1 MPFSKAGSWP
11 GASHGGPPF
20 TDHAGMFDDAA
31 PLDIAPEI
39 AEAFLVTARCGCFTQ
54 AARSLNLK
62 SSVLRKQLALLEDTL
77 RVPLLRFQ
85 DNSLTLSRAGL
96 ELQTRLMALS
106 LARNPVI
113 VDQPPVRVAMAE
125 SILHDIVQRDLI
137 ALLRRNARVRL
148 EVVSLDGSQ
157 ALQSVSADIVLWLAE
172 PGSASPGP
180 GFVTSLP
187 ICLARLDYRPHI
199 AKRYSRSAVRPQSLE
214 DLADYMLAE
223 RPQDRQQP
231 GLRPWHAFIERRLFG
246 VVRVHD
252 YGLMLEMIR
261 CSASIGL
268 FPGYMTHLDRGLV
281 ALPGVFTEAMQL
293 EVWLAVDAQTAHT
306 APVRLIVDL
315 IVNAFRERAEWFE

>member
-1 MPFSKAGSWP
+1 MPFSKT
-11 GASHGGPPF
+11 GAWLS
-20 TDHAGMFDDAA
+20 TSHAGATLTEDAAISDDAA
-31 PLDIAPEI
+31 TLQIPPEI

-62 SSVLRKQLALLEDTL
+62 SSVLRKQLALLEETL
-77 RVPLLRFQ
+77 QVPLLRFQ
-85 DNSLTLSRAGL
+85 DNTLTLSRAGL
-96 ELQTRLMALS
+96 DLQTRLTALN

-113 VDQPPVRVAMAE
+113 VDQPPVRVVMAE

-157 ALQSVSADIVLWLAE
+157 ALQSFSADIALWLAE
-172 PGSASPGP
+172 PGSPASGP
-180 GFVTSLP
+180 GFVTSMP

-231 GLRPWHAFIERRLFG
+231 GLRPWHAFIEQRLFG

-281 ALPGVFTEAMQL
+281 ALPGIFADAMQL
-293 EVWLAVDAQTAHT
+293 EVWLAVNAQTAHT
-306 APVRLIVDL
+306 EAVRLIVDL
-315 IVNAFRERAEWFE
+315 IINAFRERGEWFE

>member
-11 GASHGGPPF
+11 GTRHAGPPLA
-20 TDHAGMFDDAA
+20 DQAAVFDEAA
-31 PLDIAPEI
+31 LLDIAAEV

-85 DNSLTLSRAGL
+85 DNTLTLSRAGL
-96 ELQTRLMALS
+96 ELQTHLMARHR
-106 LARNPVI
+106 ARDPVI
-113 VDQPPVRVAMAE
+113 VDQPTVRVVMAE
-125 SILHDIVQRDLI
+125 SILHDVVQRDLI

-157 ALQSVSADIVLWLAE
+157 PLQSFSADIALWLTE
-172 PGSASPGP
+172 PGGPAPGP

-187 ICLARLDYRPHI
+187 MCLARLEYCPHI

-223 RPQDRQQP
+223 RPQDRQQS
-231 GLRPWHAFIERRLFG
+231 GLRPWHAFIEQRLFG

-252 YGLMLEMIR
+252 YGLMLEMVR

-281 ALPGVFTEAMQL
+281 ALPEIFTEAMQL
-293 EVWLAVDAQTAHT
+293 EVWLAVNAQTAHT
-306 APVRLIVDL
+306 EAVRLIVEL
-315 IVNAFRERAEWFE
+315 IVNAFREREEWFE